1 MKRKSLFFALLL
13 SCTLSYGQSG
23 ANFLNI
29 HDTRDEVNTPP
40 NFSKQFRL
48 DFKSANNDSPVNLYS
63 TTMTIAPWDDWS
75 GGGTTQLNFNMEGL
89 FFRKSNPSYAGWE
102 NWNKIIMLD
111 KNNRFNITDY
121 AIINSDL
128 YIGGQG
134 EYGKYGKKLY
144 FGYNDNN
151 DDIFI
156 SRYNVKN
163 DLSELRI
170 CVGDD
175 EIDKFAVG
183 NTHWERPGIFNY
195 YFVVTMD
202 GKVGINS
209 PNPTYELEVNGKIK
223 TREILVTDTEW
234 ADFVFKKDYK
244 LRSLDEVKSHIEKH
258 ACLPEIPTE
267 SEVNANG
274 VDLAKMNVK
283 LLQKVEELTLYII
296 QQEEKMREQEQ
307 RITKLENQK

>member
-13 SCTLSYGQSG
+13 CSSLSYGQSG
-23 ANFLNI
+23 ASYVNI
-29 HDTRDEVNTPP
+29 YDTRDEINTPAT
-40 NFSKQFRL
+40 FSQQLHL
-48 DFKSANNDSPVNLYS
+48 DFKSPFKDTPVNIFS
-63 TTMTIAPWDDWS
+63 TTITIAPWHDGS
-75 GGGTTQLNFNMEGL
+75 AEVNQLNVSKKGIFYRE
-89 FFRKSNPSYAGWE
+89 SNPGYTGWE
-102 NWNKIIMLD
+102 AWKKIAMFDASGNLH
-111 KNNRFNITDY
+111 
-121 AIINSDL
+121 
-128 YIGGQG
+128 IGDESGIG
-134 EYGKYGKKLY
+134 EYGKKLY
-144 FGYNDNN
+144 FGSNTCNL
-151 DDIFI
+151 DDVYMA
-156 SRYNVKN
+156 RYNVAK
-163 DLSELRI
+163 DVTELRI
-170 CVGDD
+170 SIGDD
-175 EIDKFAVG
+175 EVDKFVVG
-183 NTHWERPGIFNY
+183 NKHWNKPAEFNP